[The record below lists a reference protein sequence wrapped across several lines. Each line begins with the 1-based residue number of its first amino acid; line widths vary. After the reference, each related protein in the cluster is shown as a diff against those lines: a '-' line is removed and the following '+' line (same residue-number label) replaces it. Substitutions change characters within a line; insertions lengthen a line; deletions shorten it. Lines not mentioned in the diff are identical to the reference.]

1 MLLLTC
7 CLFRQYI
14 HLCRLGQGLFSSL
27 IASNNYCSLE
37 TTVLHIKLNLNYFFS
52 QVVRC
57 QEVQSKLSLLS
68 QRLRALLNVCN
79 VYSNR
84 LARSLGKTRRGSFK
98 EEDEDQNDE
107 DLLEE
112 ENQVLPV
119 LSNEVGHQIKFVTF
133 CTWSV

>member
-1 MLLLTC
+1 M
-7 CLFRQYI
+7 
-14 HLCRLGQGLFSSL
+14 
-27 IASNNYCSLE
+27 A
-37 TTVLHIKLNLNYFFS
+37 
-52 QVVRC
+52 RC